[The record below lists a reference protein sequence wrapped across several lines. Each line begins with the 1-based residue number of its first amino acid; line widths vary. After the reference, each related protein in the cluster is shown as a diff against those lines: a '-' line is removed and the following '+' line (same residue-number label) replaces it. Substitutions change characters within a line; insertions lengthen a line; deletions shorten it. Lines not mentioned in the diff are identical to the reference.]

1 MGAFGR
7 RLTHTPGYVEGS
19 WFFDNNWDYHA
30 GCYAYGL
37 PETVR
42 EALRREK
49 LV

>member
-7 RLTHTPGYVEGS
+7 RMSHTDNYEQGAY
-19 WFFDNNWDYHA
+19 FFDFRWNHETDAWDYR
-30 GCYAYGL
+30 L

-42 EALRREK
+42 EALRLEK